1 MPLRRLVKLISSAA
15 AAALVLAGCSGGGG
29 GALPVVVGEAKRGG
43 SATVAEVNA
52 LSSFNPFST
61 DGNTDIN
68 SKVWYATHSGFY
80 YVDDSAKVVRNEKF
94 GRYEKVSDQPLKV
107 RYTVNEGVKWSDGE
121 AVDAGDL
128 LLAWAAGSGYFDDA
142 DPVAGTGTKYFS
154 AASDT
159 SGLAT
164 TVFPEIGGDGRSITL
179 EYGSPYADWEVA
191 FDVGLPAHVVAAKG
205 GLNDED
211 DLIELLR
218 DSPRGDAEQPALN
231 TGLQVVSN
239 FWNSGFDAKTLPG
252 DPAIYLSNGPYI
264 VRDIVPEASVTLVR
278 NKDYVWGPEP
288 YLDEVTIQFTGA
300 VTAAV
305 DALKSGRADIISPQ
319 PSAGSEDLFS
329 GLEGQGIAVQRFS
342 QSGYDHLDLNF
353 SGVFA
358 EDKNREAF
366 LKTVPRQEIVEEI
379 VGGLMPD
386 AKPLDSHVF
395 LPSHPKY
402 TDTVKD
408 NGSTDYAQV
417 DIGGAA
423 SLLGGA
429 TPTVRILYNRD
440 NPNRVRAFELIRDSA
455 ALAGFRVIDAGQGNA
470 DWAKAL
476 GGGSY
481 DAAILGWI
489 STGVGVGRV
498 PQIFRTGAGS
508 NFNGYSD
515 ADADKVMEQL
525 STTTDLAKQDELM
538 AEIDKRVWE
547 SDYGL
552 PLYQTTGTTAVAGR
566 ITGVKASG
574 GPLGV
579 WWNVWEWRLN

>member
-1 MPLRRLVKLISSAA
+1 MPLRRLVRLISIAA
-15 AAALVLAGCSGGGG
+15 AAALVLAGCSGGG

-43 SATVAEVNA
+43 NATVAEVNA

-107 RYTVNEGVKWSDGE
+107 KYTVNEGVKWSDGE

-142 DPVAGTGTKYFS
+142 DPAAGTGTKYFS

-159 SGLAT
+159 SGLST

-179 EYGSPYADWEVA
+179 QYGSPYADWEVA
-191 FDVGLPAHVVAAKG
+191 FDVGLPAHVVAAKA
-205 GLNDED
+205 GLDDED
-211 DLIELLR
+211 DLIKLLR
-218 DSPRGDAEQPALN
+218 DSPRGDVDRPALN
-231 TGLQVVSN
+231 TDLQKVSN
-239 FWNSGFDAKTLPG
+239 FWNSGFDAKTLPR

-264 VRDIVPEASVTLVR
+264 VRDFASEASVTLIR

-288 YLDEVTIQFTGA
+288 YLDSVTVQFTGA

-305 DALKSGRADIISPQ
+305 NALKSGGADIISPQ

-329 GLEGQGIAVQRFS
+329 GLEGQGIAVQRYS

-353 SGVFA
+353 SGVFTQ
-358 EDKNREAF
+358 DNIREAF
-366 LKTVPRQEIVEEI
+366 LRTVPRQEIVEEI
-379 VGGLMPD
+379 VGDLMPD
-386 AKPLDSHVF
+386 AKPLDSQVF

-402 TDTVKD
+402 AATVKG
-408 NGSTDYAQV
+408 NGSSDYADV
-417 DIGGAA
+417 DIDRAK

-440 NPNRVRAFELIRDSA
+440 NPNRVRAFELIRRSA
-455 ALAGFRVIDAGQGNA
+455 ALAGFRVIDAGQGSA

-476 GGGSY
+476 GGGTY

-508 NFNGYSD
+508 NYNGYSD

-547 SDYGL
+547 SHYGL

-566 ITGVKASG
+566 VEGVKPSG

-579 WWNVWEWRLN
+579 WWNLWEWRLK